1 MQACLEDSVKILKL
15 LIAKHALPDI
25 LQMVLLL
32 ETLLVL
38 IRGVMERI
46 EERNQALTF
55 GTLVTTQIMKLKAT
69 ITS

>member
-1 MQACLEDSVKILKL
+1 MEDLLKILKL

-46 EERNQALTF
+46 EERKKALTF
-55 GTLVTTQIMKLKAT
+55 GTLVTTQVKKLKAM